1 MWSSN
6 LQQAR
11 DLDSRIEAGCFYVIH
26 DQRQLN
32 LNAISNAVGVKF
44 GEWIS
49 YLAQE
54 NSPPAYE
61 GPLNG
66 DYWADKLTAVPSF
79 SSRVLIGNEE
89 LAKLLSEIALSD
101 VFLKHNGFAKN
112 MGEETKIGI
121 VAVSIARQ
129 LLKNPSLIIS
139 ESFDYD
145 NCIDWGFCHRLSGYV
160 YYRQQAKGTLSPN
173 SLRVIMPRFRAVA
186 RDLGSSC
193 VPVLFAT
200 EQANEV
206 LADLNL
212 RGFSERI
219 LQFSRDS
226 ADKGEKRRD
235 RAASLFRFLTQPR
248 DLTVQ
253 AERRYLSEFQ
263 RILTDFVTKNFS
275 DPSTQ
280 AAILNCNVDC
290 LARMSL
296 ILAFKGGASRA
307 LDQLNPRDL
316 AAKVVSKVKRD
327 IKHALLLA
335 VSDYEGIYPFI
346 RKQTKGR
353 ELIVPERVRR
363 AFKNER
369 ARILA
374 AALLGFSDPFLNGTV
389 QRQPQ
394 GIREKVNH
402 WRKLLRRTYDTI
414 FETRSQIPLE

>member
-1 MWSSN
+1 MWSNN
-6 LQQAR
+6 LQR
-11 DLDSRIEAGCFYVIH
+11 VPDLDSRIDAGCFYVIH
-26 DQRQLN
+26 DQRQLH

-49 YLAQE
+49 YLTQE
-54 NSPPAYE
+54 KSPPPYE

-66 DYWADKLTAVPSF
+66 DYWANKLTAVPIF
-79 SSRVLIGNEE
+79 SSRVLIGKE

-101 VFLKHNGFAKN
+101 VFLKHNGFAKD

-139 ESFDYD
+139 EPFDFD
-145 NCIDWGFCHRLSGYV
+145 SCIDWEFCRRLAGYV
-160 YYRQQAKGTLSPN
+160 YYRQRAKGTLSPD
-173 SLRVIMPRFRAVA
+173 SLRVMMPWFRAVA

-200 EQANEV
+200 GQANEV

-212 RGFSERI
+212 LGFSERI

-253 AERRYLSEFQ
+253 AERLYLSEFQ
-263 RILTDFVTKNFS
+263 SILTDFVRKNFS
-275 DPSTQ
+275 DTSTQ

-316 AAKVVSKVKRD
+316 AAKVVSKVERD
-327 IKHALLLA
+327 IKDALLLA

-353 ELIVPERVRR
+353 ELIVPGSVRR

-374 AALLGFSDPFLNGTV
+374 AALLCFSDPFLNATV

-394 GIREKVNH
+394 GIREKVDH
-402 WRKLLRRTYDTI
+402 WRKLLRRTYNTI